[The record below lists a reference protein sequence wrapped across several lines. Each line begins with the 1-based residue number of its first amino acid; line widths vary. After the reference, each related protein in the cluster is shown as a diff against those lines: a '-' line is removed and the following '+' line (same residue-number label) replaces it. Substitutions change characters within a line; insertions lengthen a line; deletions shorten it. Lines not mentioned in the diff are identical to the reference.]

1 MKAIAPVWKHGRVRC
16 ANAVHARM
24 FDEELIILDLAKGEY
39 FAMDNV
45 GARLWSGLEAGR
57 TIDQIA
63 KDVVAEYDVDL
74 DRAITD
80 LVTLGDELLAR
91 GLMVRDEAPA
101 EGENRGSP

>member
-74 DRAITD
+74 DRAMTD
-80 LVTLGDELLAR
+80 LVTLGDELMAL
-91 GLMVRDEAPA
+91 GLMVRDEPA
-101 EGENRGSP
+101 AGGEDRGSP